1 MRSLASWWPALP
13 ACGRGL
19 GKELRLGLGLAVLLV
34 TVQSTPAN
42 AQPAAQRTPQFGAAL
57 NQAMAGMAAAQNAM
71 EALLREPDIARQ
83 AASDEVVRAALT
95 ALQAQVVALQQAAE
109 KLQGSASPDTTAQM
123 EPPADALAVCR
134 ANNAK
139 LLSVGHDILHLYE
152 SRSFQSLLVG
162 QYEPLLGL
170 YRVELENIVQDNDD
184 KLRDLQV
191 FTDPKVSK
199 P

>member
-1 MRSLASWWPALP
+1 MRTLASRWPASP
-13 ACGRGL
+13 ACGLGL
-19 GKELRLGLGLAVLLV
+19 GLGLGLAVLLV
-34 TVQSTPAN
+34 TAQSTPAN
-42 AQPAAQRTPQFGAAL
+42 AQPAAQRSSPFGAAL

-71 EALLREPDIARQ
+71 EAVLREPDIARQ
-83 AASDEVVRAALT
+83 AAGDEVVRAALT
-95 ALQAQVVALQQAAE
+95 ALQAQTVALQQTAE
-109 KLQGSASPDTTAQM
+109 KLQGSASPDTTGQM
-123 EPPADALAVCR
+123 ESPTDALAVCR

-152 SRSFQSLLVG
+152 TQSFRSLLGG

-191 FTDPKVSK
+191 FPDPKVSK